1 MTEVDLCFKVMINLE
16 EIDGVDDL
24 GKELAIFLAE
34 SFFNGEDVLEVEYT
48 GHSKI

>member
-1 MTEVDLCFKVMINLE
+1 MTEVSLHFKIMVNVE
-16 EIDGVDDL
+16 EVNGIDDL
-24 GKELAIFLAE
+24 GKELAIFLQE

>member
-1 MTEVDLCFKVMINLE
+1 MEVDLHFKVAVNLE
-16 EIDGVDDL
+16 EITKVDDL